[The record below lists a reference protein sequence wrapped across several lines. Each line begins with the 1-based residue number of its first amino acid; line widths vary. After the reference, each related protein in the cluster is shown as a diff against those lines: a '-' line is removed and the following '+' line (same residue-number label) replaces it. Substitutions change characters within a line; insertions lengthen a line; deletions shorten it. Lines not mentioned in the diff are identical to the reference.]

1 LIIPGRMSRSFQ
13 ANIPQAKF
21 ANLGYC
27 PERETW
33 LVTREMQSFVSMLE
47 AGMAQGQFSVQG
59 NIGI

>member
-1 LIIPGRMSRSFQ
+1 MSRSFQ